1 MSKKNKKS
9 GVATKPA
16 NITPAPAV
24 DTTATDAP
32 AAPVVCRAACAW
44 RSPCFATGCARFG
57 TAPRYWLAGA

>member
-1 MSKKNKKS
+1 MSKKNKKP

-32 AAPVVCRAACAW
+32 AAQ
-44 RSPCFATGCARFG
+44 
-57 TAPRYWLAGA
+57 